1 MQSER
6 GWLAREEVERAND
19 GGYYQPR
26 FRGKQYAPYI
36 ARLASHGQLAQG
48 LQQQGRVIRVSMLYL
63 VVENHK
69 DWGPFFPSENV
80 ITFNDYLALGEKN
93 DGRSVRVINLCP
105 QSRYLS
111 KGYYCSLLAEA
122 RAHKVIPSVR
132 TLNDLRSR
140 TLYSL
145 ALPDFSKEADK
156 VAQER
161 GMPLAGGALLN
172 VKVYFGES
180 PEPGLQPLARLL
192 RAEERRGG

>member
-1 MQSER
+1 INR
-6 GWLAREEVERAND
+6 GPPGRTQTGR
-19 GGYYQPR
+19 
-26 FRGKQYAPYI
+26 
-36 ARLASHGQLAQG
+36 QG
-48 LQQQGRVIRVSMLYL
+48 LSTFYL
-63 VVENHK
+63 VVENPK
-69 DWGPFFPSENV
+69 VWGPFFPSEKV
-80 ITFNDYLALGEKN
+80 ITFNDYFALSEQGLSDAK
-93 DGRSVRVINLCP
+93 GVRVINLCP

-122 RAHKVIPSVR
+122 RGHKVIPSVR

-140 TLYSL
+140 VLYSL
-145 ALPDFSKEADK
+145 ALPDFNKEADK